1 MALMLA
7 PLTRWPAALVA
18 LTFPSFFVTFLA
30 VMLGRPL
37 VSFRGRFMLVFFG
50 FTHCRI
56 VCPRALTKISGALDA
71 LGETLVPICPLY
83 ITVDPE
89 RDTAEVMR
97 KFLLSYPRI
106 IGLTG
111 SRTQIEEVKRNFRVF
126 ARRAANSLDDDNYN
140 VPHTSIT
147 YLLDREG
154 QFVADF
160 NDSIPLDEMVERLKG
175 HLTLRK
181 FGAVCDG
188 RSAEQD

>member
-1 MALMLA
+1 MP
-7 PLTRWPAALVA
+7 PLNLNERERVCGTFN
-18 LTFPSFFVTFLA
+18 LTDHH
-30 VMLGRPL
+30 GRS
-37 VSFRGRFMLVFFG
+37 VSNESFRGRFMLVFFG
-50 FTHCRI
+50 FTHCRF

-71 LGETLVPICPLY
+71 LGETLVPVCPLY

-147 YLLDREG
+147 YLLDRDG

-160 NDSIPLDEMVERLKG
+160 NDSIPLNEMVERLKS
-175 HLTLRK
+175 HLALRK
-181 FGAVCDG
+181 FSAVCDG